1 MTTAGGGVP
10 HVNYDQAMANTEPG
24 GETSNFD
31 IQSVSRV
38 GQILSLFGPRTVELT
53 AADIAERV
61 GLNRTTAYRYA
72 MSMVTAGI
80 LERGT
85 RKGAFTLGGLLLQL
99 GIHALHRKRVVD
111 IAPGYL
117 DELARTSGAT
127 AVLSLWGIDT
137 PVVALVQED
146 PARTVHVTVRP
157 GTQLDLSASQ
167 TRVFLAHLTDHL
179 TVERMMETLPAPQ
192 RAELEAA
199 IYTARRTGYYVSKLP
214 DGIYGAAAPVFDEH
228 GICATVAL
236 LGSEL
241 GVDLSSGSP
250 LLSALT
256 STAAALG
263 AELAGREGAPNAQL
277 RRAAE

>member
-1 MTTAGGGVP
+1 M
-10 HVNYDQAMANTEPG
+10 NYDRAMANTEPG
-24 GETSNFD
+24 GDPSNLD

-38 GQILSLFGPRTVELT
+38 GQILALFGPRTVELT
-53 AADIAERV
+53 AADVAERV
-61 GLNRTTAYRYA
+61 GLNRTTAYRYCA
-72 MSMVTAGI
+72 SMVTAGI
-80 LERGT
+80 LERGH
-85 RKGAFTLGGLLLQL
+85 RKGTFTLGGLVLQL

-111 IAPGYL
+111 VAPAYL
-117 DELARTSGAT
+117 DELARTSGTT
-127 AVLSLWGIDT
+127 AVLSLWGVDR
-137 PVVALVQED
+137 PVVALVQEN
-146 PARTVHVTVRP
+146 PARAVVVTVRP
-157 GTQLDLSASQ
+157 GTQLDLSAAQ

-179 TVERMMETLPAPQ
+179 TVERMLEPLPAPQ

-214 DGIYGAAAPVFDEH
+214 DGIFGAAAPVFDEY

-241 GVDLSSGSP
+241 GADLSPGSP

-263 AELAGREGAPNAQL
+263 ATLAGREGEPNAKL